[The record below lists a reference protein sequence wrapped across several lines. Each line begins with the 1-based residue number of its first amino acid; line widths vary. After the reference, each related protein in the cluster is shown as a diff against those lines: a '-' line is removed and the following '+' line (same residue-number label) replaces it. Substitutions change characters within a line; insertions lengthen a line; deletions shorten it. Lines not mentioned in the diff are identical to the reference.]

1 MNKLFVFDLDNTLIN
16 TTHNYDQAIVDAAMH
31 IIKILGSNA
40 PHISKIVEMIVSADE
55 NMAFH
60 INPTTGNSY
69 GYSMERFPSTLRKTY
84 RDICR
89 HSKIVPNHEIEQ
101 EIYDIG
107 MATFDARRYYKNI
120 RPHAV
125 ELIQFLKRQYDFV
138 VLCTKGDERI
148 QHNKITALIHAGLKS
163 IDEFNGIYVVPEKT
177 YKVFRSIREKYRDTV
192 KTYGTY
198 SVSSNS
204 FKSDIEPALK
214 VGYDNFKGI
223 LIPLETWNNR
233 GWMAEDL
240 SLARISGTHIF
251 NSLRDIEYNYDKL

>member
-1 MNKLFVFDLDNTLIN
+1 MNKLFVFDLDNTLID
-16 TTHNYDQAIVDAAMH
+16 TTHNYDKSIVDAAMH
-31 IIKILGSNA
+31 IVTTLGNNA
-40 PHISKIVEMIVSADE
+40 PHVFKIIEMIMSADQD
-55 NMAFH
+55 MAFH
-60 INPTTGNSY
+60 PNPTTGKSY
-69 GYSMERFPSTLRKTY
+69 GYSMERFPSALRETY

-107 MATFDARRYYKNI
+107 MAAFDARRYYENI

-138 VLCTKGDERI
+138 VLCTKGDERV
-148 QHNKITALIHAGLKS
+148 QRNKIIALIHAGLKS
-163 IDEFNGIYVVPEKT
+163 IDEFNGIYVVPDKT
-177 YKVFRSIREKYRDTV
+177 SKVFRSIKEKYRDTV
-192 KTYGTY
+192 ESCNTY

-214 VGYDNFKGI
+214 SGYNYFKGI
-223 LIPLETWNNR
+223 LIPLETWDNR
-233 GWMAEDL
+233 GWLAEDL